1 MYTPKMIRNAR
12 RFLTANSIVTEGL
25 TDTAICERATKAGW
39 TGAGIIEPAATVEP
53 VEPAATVE
61 PIEPIAPNTSDTAA
75 ALATLL
81 ATLTPAA
88 PAAPAI
94 DENAI
99 RAIVKSMV
107 DPIVTLQVLHET
119 KPAAT
124 IKGAHKALP
133 KIIKRLQAGYHVY
146 TFGPAGA
153 GKTTLASQ
161 AAEALQVPFHST
173 GALLQ
178 KYELTGYMNAGGEY
192 VETSFYDA
200 YKNGGV
206 FLFDEID
213 ASNPTAVI
221 AFNQALANK
230 EYTFPNGL
238 VKQHPDFYCIA
249 AANTNGNGAT
259 ANYKRQALD
268 GATLDRFSRI
278 ELKYDTKL
286 ELRLA
291 EAEYARLGGDVS
303 NGEAAAWVD
312 IVQTARKDAEKAGI
326 IVVISPR
333 SSIRGAGLL
342 AMGETRKE
350 AMLECFGNGL
360 SKDQISQLN
369 LRGI

>member
-1 MYTPKMIRNAR
+1 
-12 RFLTANSIVTEGL
+12 
-25 TDTAICERATKAGW
+25 
-39 TGAGIIEPAATVEP
+39 
-53 VEPAATVE
+53 
-61 PIEPIAPNTSDTAA
+61 
-75 ALATLL
+75 
-81 ATLTPAA
+81 
-88 PAAPAI
+88 
-94 DENAI
+94 
-99 RAIVKSMV
+99 VKSMV

>member
-12 RFLTANSIVTEGL
+12 RFLNANGIASTDI
-25 TDTAICERATKAGW
+25 TDTELCERATKAGW
-39 TGAGIIEPAATVEP
+39 TGWLATPEPLPPAATPAPLPPVQP
-53 VEPAATVE
+53 VE
-61 PIEPIAPNTSDTAA
+61 SDTAA
-75 ALATLL
+75 ALAALL
-81 ATLTPAA
+81 ATLTPAT
-88 PAAPAI
+88 PTAPAI

-99 RAIVKSMV
+99 RAIVESMIE
-107 DPIVTLQVLHET
+107 PVTTLEVLHET
-119 KPAAT
+119 KTAAT

-133 KIIKRLQAGYHVY
+133 KIIKRLQAGYNVY

-161 AAEALQVPFHST
+161 AAQALQVPFHST

-221 AFNQALANK
+221 AFNQALANG
-230 EYTFPNGL
+230 EYTFPNGT
-238 VKQHPDFYCIA
+238 VKQHDDFYCIA

-278 ELKYDTKL
+278 ELDYDTKL

-291 EAEYARLGGDVS
+291 EAEYARLGGDTS
-303 NGEAAAWVD
+303 TGEAAEWVKL
-312 IVQTARKDAEKAGI
+312 VQTARKDAKTAGI

-342 AMGETRKE
+342 AMGETKKE

>member
-12 RFLTANSIVTEGL
+12 RFLSGKGIITEGL
-25 TDTAICERATKAGW
+25 TDTATCERATKAGW
-39 TGAGIIEPAATVEP
+39 TGAG
-53 VEPAATVE
+53 TVE
-61 PIEPIAPNTSDTAA
+61 PIADPIAEPIVMINPLPAGAEIDAAAAA
-75 ALATLL
+75 ALATLIK
-81 ATLTPAA
+81 TLTPAA

-94 DENAI
+94 DEDAI

-107 DPIVTLQVLHET
+107 EPIVTLEVLHEA
-119 KPAAT
+119 KQAAT
-124 IKGAHKALP
+124 IEMK
-133 KIIKRLQAGYHVY
+133 
-146 TFGPAGA
+146 PAGA

-192 VETSFYDA
+192 VATSFYDA
-200 YKNGGV
+200 YKDGGV

-230 EYTFPNGL
+230 EYTFPNG
-238 VKQHPDFYCIA
+238 VVTQHPDFYCIA

-268 GATLDRFSRI
+268 GATLDRFARI
-278 ELKYDTKL
+278 ELNYDTKL

-303 NGEAAAWVD
+303 NGEAAAWVEL
-312 IVQTARKDAEKAGI
+312 VQTARKDAETAGI

-342 AMGETRKE
+342 AMGETRKD